1 MRTGI
6 ESESVKVVQWLENV
20 KYIIII
26 LITSTTISVNKN
38 GKIIANLFWH

>member
-26 LITSTTISVNKN
+26 LITSTTIAVNKN
-38 GKIIANLFWH
+38 GKIIAYLFCH